1 MRFLITIA
9 RKKMDIFLN
18 WYFLYK
24 IYVQTYCVCGF
35 SALERGGRVGRLHV
49 QSTIEIRCNADAAG
63 VKMLRAH
70 LRSKI
75 PLPKGMDV
83 VVGVQ
88 VLIEHDW
95 AATTGYCMKD
105 AGLPHYECEAHNM
118 SPEFLEHC
126 LDKYKRMKL
135 THEQGKELVT
145 PNTFF

>member
-1 MRFLITIA
+1 
-9 RKKMDIFLN
+9 
-18 WYFLYK
+18 
-24 IYVQTYCVCGF
+24 
-35 SALERGGRVGRLHV
+35 
-49 QSTIEIRCNADAAG
+49 
-63 VKMLRAH
+63 
-70 LRSKI
+70 
-75 PLPKGMDV
+75 MDV